1 MGLGKSEMFGV
12 FLCFFY
18 PSSFLSF
25 LFSFSL
31 PFLWKKKRG
40 GGGSTLILSF
50 HCFLKKALTPCS
62 GDTVIT
68 DQIPHWP
75 HEL

>member
-31 PFLWKKKRG
+31 PFLWKKKG
-40 GGGSTLILSF
+40 GGWEYLNLVFSLLSEEGPDP
-50 HCFLKKALTPCS
+50 LL
-62 GDTVIT
+62 
-68 DQIPHWP
+68 W
-75 HEL
+75 